1 MPKDD
6 AFAVF
11 DSLTEKQQV
20 TLALASR
27 HLTSKQIAVELAV
40 APVTIDKRIDTVR
53 ARLGLIPRTE
63 LLRLYSEWRERYDR
77 VIDDTIILVDEVSK
91 LDGCDAQPVDFA
103 LSFEDSL
110 PFDARTSWDRPRT
123 WLRPGL
129 KPSDLGVSE
138 KLLLIAGGAV
148 AIMMVAVLSVAF
160 ADALMSMLTR

>member
-11 DSLTEKQQV
+11 DSLTEKQHV
-20 TLALASR
+20 TLTLASR
-27 HLTSKQIAVELAV
+27 HLTSKQIAIELAV
-40 APVTIDKRIDTVR
+40 APVTINKRIETVR

-63 LLRLYSEWRERYDR
+63 LLRLYGEWRERYDR
-77 VIDDTIILVDEVSK
+77 IIDDPIILAREPSK
-91 LDGCDAQPVDFA
+91 SDGCDAQPVNFA

-110 PFDARTSWDRPRT
+110 SFDGRTSWDRQKT

-148 AIMMVAVLSVAF
+148 AIMMVAVLSIAF

>member
-1 MPKDD
+1 MLRDD

-11 DSLTEKQQV
+11 DSLTEKQHV

-27 HLTSKQIAVELAV
+27 HLTSKQIAIELAV
-40 APVTIDKRIDTVR
+40 APVTIDKRIETVR

-63 LLRLYSEWRERYDR
+63 LLHLYSEWRGGYDLI
-77 VIDDTIILVDEVSK
+77 IDDPNILVREPSK
-91 LDGCDAQPVDFA
+91 SDDCGAQPASFA

-110 PFDARTSWDRPRT
+110 AFDARTSWDRERV

-129 KPSDLGVSE
+129 KPSDLGVSG

-148 AIMMVAVLSVAF
+148 AIMMVAVLSIAF
-160 ADALMSMLTR
+160 ADALMSILTR